1 MKYFDAVL
9 EILINVYLWLCIFF
23 AVFYCVN
30 AAFGAEVKIPQNA
43 FKYREY
49 LIKESRFVWGIEAPS
64 ATFAAQIHTESGWNE
79 KAKSPAGAVGLTQ
92 FMPKADDWIGNIYTE
107 LAEADPYNPYWAI
120 NALVLYNKY
129 HFDRI
134 QAVNLA
140 NKMAFTLS
148 AYNGGLGWVLRD
160 KQKAKEYGYNPYVYF
175 ENVEKIN
182 SGRNKNAFRENR
194 NYVDFI
200 KKREKA
206 YMDAGFGN
214 GSF

>member
-1 MKYFDAVL
+1 MKYLDSVL
-9 EILINVYLWLCIFF
+9 EILINIYLWLCIFTAIFLCCEKAF
-23 AVFYCVN
+23 A
-30 AAFGAEVKIPQNA
+30 GEIKIPQKA
-43 FKYREY
+43 LEFREY
-49 LIKESRFVWGIEAPS
+49 LIKESRFVWGLTAPS
-64 ATFAAQIHTESGWNE
+64 ATFAAQIHTESCWNE
-79 KAKSPAGAVGLTQ
+79 RAKSPAGAMGLTQ
-92 FMPKADDWIGNIYTE
+92 FMPKTADWIGSIYTE

-129 HFDRI
+129 HFDKI
-134 QAVNLA
+134 QAVDFA
-140 NKMAFTLS
+140 SKMAFVLS

-160 KQKAKEYGYNPYVYF
+160 REKAKEYGYNPYCYF
-175 ENVEKIN
+175 ENVEKVN
-182 SGRNKNAFRENR
+182 SGRSKKAFRENR

>member
-1 MKYFDAVL
+1 MKYLDQAL
-9 EILINVYLWLCIFF
+9 EILLSIYLWLCIFL
-23 AVFYCVN
+23 AVFYCFDKAF
-30 AAFGAEVKIPQNA
+30 AAEIKIPQKA
-43 FKYREY
+43 FEYREY
-49 LIKESRFVWGIEAPS
+49 LIKESRFVWGLTAPS
-64 ATFAAQIHTESGWNE
+64 ATFAAQIHTESCWNE
-79 KAKSPAGAVGLTQ
+79 RAKSPAGAMGLTQ
-92 FMPKADDWIGNIYTE
+92 FMPKTADWIGSIYTE

-134 QAVNLA
+134 QAVDFA
-140 NKMAFTLS
+140 NKIAFALS

-175 ENVEKIN
+175 DNVEKVN
-182 SGRNKNAFRENR
+182 SGRSKKAFRENR